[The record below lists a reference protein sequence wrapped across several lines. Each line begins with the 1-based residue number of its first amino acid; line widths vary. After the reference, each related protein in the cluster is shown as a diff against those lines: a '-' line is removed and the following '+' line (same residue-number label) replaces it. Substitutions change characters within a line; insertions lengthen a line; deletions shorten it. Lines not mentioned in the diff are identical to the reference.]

1 MEGVSIPAEMPLKRA
16 GNPQGDIIKE
26 LADFVETIK
35 QKRGASPQL
44 IIVIL
49 PELGNDLYTFVK

>member
-1 MEGVSIPAEMPLKRA
+1 MPAEMPLKRP
-16 GNPQGDIIKE
+16 GNPQGNLIRE
-26 LADFVETIK
+26 LTDFVDTVR

-49 PELGNDLYTFVK
+49 PELGNDLYTSVK

>member
-1 MEGVSIPAEMPLKRA
+1 MPAEMPLKRP
-16 GNPQGDIIKE
+16 GNPQGDLIRE
-26 LADFVETIK
+26 LTDFVETIR

-49 PELGNDLYTFVK
+49 PELGNDLYTSVK